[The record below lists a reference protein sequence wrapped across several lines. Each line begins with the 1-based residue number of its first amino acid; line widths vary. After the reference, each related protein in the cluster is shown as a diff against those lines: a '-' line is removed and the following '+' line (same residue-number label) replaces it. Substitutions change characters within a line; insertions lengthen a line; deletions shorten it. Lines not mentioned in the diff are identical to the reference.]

1 VVEIVEVLA
10 RALHGGDRI
19 ARALAGYDIAHQRVK
34 QLGLPFRIAPFFAN
48 RFLIVS
54 PDGRWL
60 LATHMDR
67 WDRDIFVLDNYR

>member
-1 VVEIVEVLA
+1 
-10 RALHGGDRI
+10 
-19 ARALAGYDIAHQRVK
+19 
-34 QLGLPFRIAPFFAN
+34 LPFRIAPFFAN